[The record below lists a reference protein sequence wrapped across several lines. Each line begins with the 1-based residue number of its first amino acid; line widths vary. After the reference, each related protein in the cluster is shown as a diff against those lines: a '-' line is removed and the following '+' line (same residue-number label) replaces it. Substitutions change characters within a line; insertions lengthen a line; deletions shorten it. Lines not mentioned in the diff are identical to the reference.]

1 MYIYLYHKTKIKVM
15 KANKTIKK
23 EYKGITYSFTKTI
36 NGYKVSDGFNSW
48 VQSTPSVM
56 EAKRRRDN

>member
-1 MYIYLYHKTKIKVM
+1 M
-15 KANKTIKK
+15 KANKTIRK

-48 VQSTPSVM
+48 VQSTASVR